1 MKIVQFLRDFFGDKT
16 EINITEKIDSEC
28 TVLAVKAFSIEM
40 AINLIS
46 GLIAKS
52 EFRTFINNKETKGNE
67 YYLWNVAPNRNQ
79 NSTEFIDKLVHKLL
93 LENEVLIVQSND
105 GQLLIADSYNH
116 EEFAL
121 YDDKFT
127 SVTVKDY
134 TFNRIFYMSD
144 VIYIKLHDN
153 NMTAILNDLANGYT
167 ELMNMA
173 IDKYKREGG
182 RKGTIILDT
191 IKKGDEQEQKRIK
204 KLFENDFKEYF
215 KAENAVLPLHK
226 GEEYTEQNSSG
237 NQKTTSGMQ
246 NIIALLD
253 RELESVA
260 RAYKIPPAIL
270 KGNIADVEQSTN
282 NLLTF
287 CIDPLVNLIQT
298 AINKAK
304 YGKDVLKGSYIL
316 IDTTS
321 IKHIDVFSIAD
332 KIDKLISDGIYS
344 IDEIRAKIKDTVI
357 GEEFS
362 MKHYITKNY
371 TDINKLDVL
380 EGGDNG
386 E

>member
-1 MKIVQFLRDFFGDKT
+1 MKIVQFLKDFFGDKT
-16 EINITEKIDSEC
+16 EISIKDKIDSEC
-28 TVLAVKAFSIEM
+28 TVLAVKTFSVEM

-52 EFRTFINNKETKGNE
+52 EFKTFLNHKEVKKNE
-67 YYLWNVAPNRNQ
+67 YYLWNYEPNRNQ

-93 LENEVLIVQSND
+93 LENEVLIVESDD
-105 GQLLIADSYNH
+105 GQLLIADSFGH

-127 SVTVKDY
+127 SVTVRDY
-134 TFNRIFYMSD
+134 TFNRTFYMSD

-153 NMTAILNDLANGYT
+153 NMTAILNNLANGYT
-167 ELMNMA
+167 DLMNMA

-182 RKGTIILDT
+182 RKGTINMDT
-191 IKKGDEQEQKRIK
+191 IKKGDEKAQERMK
-204 KLFENDFKEYF
+204 KLFEKDFKEYF
-215 KAENAVLPLHK
+215 KAENAVLPLYK

-298 AINKAK
+298 AINKSK
-304 YGKDVLKGSYIL
+304 YSKNVLQGSYLL

-344 IDEIRAKIKDTVI
+344 IDEIRSKIKDTVI

-380 EGGDNG
+380 EGGENN

>member
-1 MKIVQFLRDFFGDKT
+1 
-16 EINITEKIDSEC
+16 
-28 TVLAVKAFSIEM
+28 
-40 AINLIS
+40 
-46 GLIAKS
+46 
-52 EFRTFINNKETKGNE
+52 
-67 YYLWNVAPNRNQ
+67 
-79 NSTEFIDKLVHKLL
+79 
-93 LENEVLIVQSND
+93 
-105 GQLLIADSYNH
+105 
-116 EEFAL
+116 
-121 YDDKFT
+121 
-127 SVTVKDY
+127 
-134 TFNRIFYMSD
+134 
-144 VIYIKLHDN
+144 
-153 NMTAILNDLANGYT
+153 
-167 ELMNMA
+167 
-173 IDKYKREGG
+173 
-182 RKGTIILDT
+182 
-191 IKKGDEQEQKRIK
+191 
-204 KLFENDFKEYF
+204 
-215 KAENAVLPLHK
+215 
-226 GEEYTEQNSSG
+226 
-237 NQKTTSGMQ
+237 MQ

-380 EGGDNG
+380 EGGENN